1 MASSAIS
8 LQPLTSGPQFNWFF
22 LLELIVCGILTL
34 FFLFYFNRLLATL
47 VSYGIRAY
55 TWHYYR
61 AYVDIQALQ
70 VSLLGGRI
78 FFKGLRYHG
87 VNETILV
94 QRGYITWNYWMRT
107 VRRLDLTRRDTTP
120 GKKNQS
126 FVASD
131 GGSAV
136 ASADGQADGTEE
148 SGGLKPETQLPCRI
162 VINLSGLE
170 WFVYNRTPAYDDIL
184 SGFNPSKLQS
194 RESQEDNRTSTSGT
208 STGRHASESDLSP
221 RFKPTISKESRNS
234 SVPPVRPQRHRM
246 NTSFSSIQ
254 DVSAEKDEA
263 LEAAWTFLQFLPIQV
278 DCTKGAIVA
287 GNETTHSLLTITFDK
302 GVGSVDA
309 SDAGPLDIYRQ
320 LINFDISSPV
330 VQIRPNPD
338 FKQEQLATARTI
350 NPFYQDEVERKSRRS
365 YRMAYRRRKH
375 KVWHSL
381 RTLIPYLQRSV
392 ESFHEKGTNTTSTSH
407 SGFPVNDQWLG
418 LTRYMEGT
426 AEIHEGWNAVEYARY
441 STILECPSLS
451 LTYFWDIPGK
461 VPSEYYASTSSVR
474 KASFDINGDAP
485 PEWGIEMKIKS
496 GTINY
501 GPWADRERVKLQ
513 NVFFPS
519 NFRSAQAEAALK
531 PGSVRRSTKFKF
543 VLEITDETTLRI
555 PTREESKD
563 WQWKGRADA
572 ISSAS
577 KLKKQKSKRQP
588 RGKDNEKANVS
599 PEIRPFGWLTFRIS
613 QDSTV
618 TYDMD
623 MVASDNGFFNQLRL
637 DLRDCKLSSSVNHG
651 LLWQS
656 SRQVITCDL
665 SNPLT
670 WNALHTWSF
679 NIISHDLQL
688 FLLRDH
694 IFLITDLVSDWTS
707 NSTSEF
713 YTFVPFIYNI
723 QLSFTDLRL
732 YLNVNESNIIN
743 NPSDLDDN
751 TFISLKVPNLMSNV
765 SIPSNTFR
773 AEQSNFVF
781 DVNTQECIVDLVT
794 PLWHTLHTFLKDKS
808 LGRFSHLSLD
818 GTYTLNAGATP
829 LLDTLSMDIVADDPR
844 CYLYGFLIRYFMKIR
859 ENYFGEDMHFK
870 TLEEFQEA
878 ANATAE
884 NRSVQITSNPA
895 KKHSELDV
903 ILNLIIRNP
912 CALLPTNIYDHSQCV
927 RLNAASLDLDLR
939 FTSYYMDLQVDLSP
953 TEISLESTQ
962 QDGAL
967 STSNTQLFI
976 DGVSVYGH
984 RLFGLPPTEPTY
996 VCNWDFEVGKIV
1008 GECSTQFLRSAGA
1021 AIRNLDFTMDDE
1033 ENAFPPL
1040 HPFILHD
1047 VTFLRAKIASVHLSV
1062 LVDQTALV
1070 LAAGLILF
1078 RLNDWSRSR
1087 FSKRLSVNVP
1097 DVMISAIDRRSAAR
1111 QSEKSISVT
1120 TYALIRTNINM
1131 SMLFRKFNLSE
1142 DRKHQQQHIRESDQ
1156 RTYRTP
1162 WLLHDSNDAI
1172 TFSDMNNS
1180 KVQPPT
1186 MALPPMPEPVGEI
1199 VDTIEQF
1206 SFISS
1211 DRRLLSHK
1219 SSFLSFS
1226 GSSSRHMKR
1235 NGTPQLSANP
1245 FDRDLSV
1252 QQDIEPANYPHETET
1267 YHHPIQIS
1275 PEAGQRFDREP
1286 TVRSND
1292 IPRSMLGSSSPW
1304 AMPHFHYYKIRPD
1317 SSYLPPLL
1325 KSEEEKE
1332 IVLEEDNFM
1341 ASFGDDETAHS
1352 DLFCEIQ
1359 PGLQGYC
1366 TPMFFQ
1372 VISSLLDGMQVN
1384 DPTDLIDS
1392 LQAGVISDIVKHQ
1405 KNKKKQ
1411 PKSASSF
1418 SIKIPSAIFTILNK
1432 LDGPEDASGFALQD
1446 QYQVSCTQFKLTM
1459 QNKSEKGEHDLIRDS
1474 RKAITLHST
1483 AERISIS
1490 ATGGQT
1496 KTCQD
1501 RAELGLSLEDIMF
1514 WIVISSKTSSHLQM
1528 RTVEA
1533 LNATKSATPLASL
1546 IQRTT
1551 TLADSVAS
1559 SFQSIPSSDDRLR
1572 YLVWSVTN
1580 SATGMPDP
1588 LFVTRPAYVLRG
1600 LQSHLRLHDSWKIV
1614 SRLRNMY
1621 RNLPQVK
1628 QNAIRTSCFELG
1640 HRCPKNAMEKVF
1652 RDFNNWRPWDLAH
1665 VEKSHAM
1672 RVIWGDSLESAE
1684 SPTKSVNVSCNLK
1697 TIRVII
1703 EPGPRQSDISVT
1715 DMSVAIA
1722 FASAK
1727 KDASRTANETAPFR
1741 NSLCVRSHCSSSAL
1755 RLRWEILDL
1764 VEGITEA
1771 MSKTQPTSIEVLP
1784 STTENQKP
1792 AETTEIHVF
1801 VGTDDGSI
1809 SLDGINIGLFLH
1821 GYGLNSSFVLSPSDE
1836 KQPEQT
1842 TILMNGQGCSTKI
1855 SSHSKP
1861 LMTWEVLQPH
1871 FYGFHSSLPTRSRIN
1886 DDWKLAGSC
1895 RSLIYNLHEDPLNFI
1910 HVASR
1915 VVEDEVQYVS
1925 ALIRRLDTSPKT
1937 KPSPKLVNEAS
1948 EMARDHHFHVALF
1961 LEDYQLNFRLLPSL
1975 TYSIDGKV
1983 ARMSVLSDI
1992 ANEIEIDFD
2001 VKRNHHIFHT
2011 MEKEKSRSVSEIDI
2025 PPINGRISGKMSA
2038 EILSLK
2044 TDVTV
2049 ERVKLEASALR
2060 SLLDVARRPEIS
2072 HYISD
2077 CSSSAS
2083 ELPAHL
2089 SEILA
2094 STEPTPQSP
2103 VGSVKREISYNVRLT
2118 MAGWLIHARAPGL
2131 KNKDYSADMNFIL
2144 GSTQVHVDA
2153 SDQNAKFDSPNIH
2166 VNVSQIGLEL
2176 IKNERSRAQSYGSL
2190 GIDIGFCA
2198 TSRFNECDQAVR
2210 SYNLSSKGFN
2220 VNLYAETASLVID
2233 IAVHLQNRIKSLD
2246 LTEDMRRL
2254 KHLGR
2259 LARAR
2264 SRGPSS
2270 PLPELNIADM
2280 EESHSL
2286 AFLQAM
2292 YSVEL
2297 SNIQVCWVI
2306 DDNHHPKAGVEPED
2320 LIFSIRQ
2327 VSLSTSG
2334 DNSAKLRIQDTQL
2347 QIAPKSQERGKRSLN
2362 SALMPEV
2369 VFNVAY
2375 LFTKDELRLA
2385 FQAAGKALDIRS
2397 TTGFIL
2403 PANLLQKS
2411 IASAAERLREAKAI
2425 WSTSPSQSPSGNAL
2439 LGNRRLSSLLVDVDF
2454 AGAVLGLKGRQL
2466 DDQQTRLVAT
2476 ATGKRLSEGKYG
2488 QYVQDD
2494 PTTTASLTSPGVALK
2509 VQYGDNGADDP
2520 TLNAELRVSPS
2531 SNTLYPTVV
2540 PLIKQISS
2548 SIKEV
2553 VGDQSDTNMSSSS
2566 LLQTPKMLEDRSI
2579 DATNPESILGR
2590 CKLNIGLRICKQD
2603 FSLSCQP
2610 IARVAATA
2618 QFEDIFVTVNTV
2630 QSQEQRRFFAVLIA
2644 CNNLQASVKHVYS
2657 NESTASFEVE
2667 SMVMSLMNSKHVSTT
2682 SGISAILKVSPMKT
2696 MINAKQ
2702 VQDFLLFREI
2712 WVPSDDEDSSNPA
2725 PTPAPTPADSQALMV
2740 QRYQQV
2746 ASADSFPWNA
2756 VLSID
2761 ELQIQ
2766 LDLGQTLGKA
2776 DFVIKDFWVS
2786 SKKTS
2791 NLEQNLC
2798 GGFEVMAIESKG
2810 RMSGSVTLE
2819 KMRVRTSIQWPDDSS
2834 ESGQTPLIQASIG
2847 FGQLQANT
2855 SFEYQPFLVADIV
2868 AFDFLMYN
2876 VRQPVQDRLVS
2887 ILEGEKVQVFC
2898 TTLTA
2903 SQSLALY
2910 QTWQRLVQDKH
2921 AAYEAS
2927 LKEMERYFRR
2937 KSTMTTSSISSPPL
2951 PQTTREDDAE
2961 KSPVTL
2967 HTDVV
2972 VTLKVVNVGA
2982 FPSTFFDNQIFKM
2995 EALDAQARF
3004 GVSLVDDRIHSSL
3017 GLTLGQLRVAL
3028 SGVNRPTA
3036 VEMKE
3041 LSVAEVAARATGS
3054 RGGTIL
3060 KVPRVLAS
3068 MKTWQG
3074 LTSNEIDYIFK
3085 SAFEGKVDVGWNYS
3099 RISFIRGMWSAHSR
3113 ALADRLGK
3121 PLPPSAVRITGG
3133 PKPEVPEEG
3142 VNDEEEAGVEEQQNK
3157 DEKITAVVDVP
3168 QSKYVYHALEP
3179 PLIETPQLRDMGEAT
3194 PPLEWIGLN
3203 RERLPNVTHQI
3214 IIVTLL
3220 EIAKEVSDA
3229 YGKILG

>member
-1 MASSAIS
+1 
-8 LQPLTSGPQFNWFF
+8 
-22 LLELIVCGILTL
+22 
-34 FFLFYFNRLLATL
+34 
-47 VSYGIRAY
+47 
-55 TWHYYR
+55 
-61 AYVDIQALQ
+61 
-70 VSLLGGRI
+70 
-78 FFKGLRYHG
+78 
-87 VNETILV
+87 
-94 QRGYITWNYWMRT
+94 MRT
-107 VRRLDLTRRDTTP
+107 VRRLDLTRKDTTP
-120 GKKNQS
+120 GTKNQS

-131 GGSAV
+131 RGSAL
-136 ASADGQADGTEE
+136 ASADGQAGGTEE
-148 SGGLKPETQLPCRI
+148 SGGLRPETQLPCRI

-184 SGFNPSKLQS
+184 SGFNPSTAES
-194 RESQEDNRTSTSGT
+194 RESQEDNRTSTSGA
-208 STGRHASESDLSP
+208 STGRQASEGGLSP
-221 RFKPTISKESRNS
+221 RFKPTISKESTTD
-234 SVPPVRPQRHRM
+234 SVPVRPRGHRM
-246 NTSFSSIQ
+246 NTAFSSIQ
-254 DVSAEKDEA
+254 DISAHKDEA

-278 DCTKGAIVA
+278 DCTKGAIVV
-287 GNETTHSLLTITFDK
+287 GNETTHSLLTVTFNK

-320 LINFDISSPV
+320 LIKFEISHPV
-330 VQIRPNPD
+330 VQMRPNPD

-350 NPFYQDEVERKSRRS
+350 NPFYHDEAERKSRRS

-375 KVWHSL
+375 EVWHSL
-381 RTLIPYLQRSV
+381 RTLIPYFQRSV

-407 SGFPVNDQWLG
+407 TGFPVNDQWLG
-418 LTRYMEGT
+418 LTRYMEET
-426 AEIHEGWNAVEYARY
+426 TENHEGWNAVEYARY
-441 STILECPSLS
+441 STILDCPSLS
-451 LTYFWDIPGK
+451 LTYYWDIPGK
-461 VPSEYYASTSSVR
+461 VPPEHYESNSSVR
-474 KASFDINGDAP
+474 KASVDINGDAP
-485 PEWGIEMKIKS
+485 PEWGMEVKVKS
-496 GTINY
+496 GTVNY

-531 PGSVRRSTKFKF
+531 PGSARRSTKFRF

-572 ISSAS
+572 IRSAS
-577 KLKKQKSKRQP
+577 KLKKQKSKRQS
-588 RGKDNEKANVS
+588 RGKDNEKTNVS

-665 SNPLT
+665 SNPLV

-679 NIISHDLQL
+679 NIVSHDLQL

-707 NSTSEF
+707 NLTSEY
-713 YTFVPFIYNI
+713 YTFVPFMYSM
-723 QLSFTDLRL
+723 QLSFNDLCL

-751 TFISLKVPNLMSNV
+751 TFILLKVPNLMSNV
-765 SIPSNTFR
+765 SIPSDTFR
-773 AEQSNFVF
+773 AEQSNFAF
-781 DVNTQECIVDLVT
+781 DVNTQECFVDLVT
-794 PLWHTLHTFLKDKS
+794 PLWHTLHTFLKDNS
-808 LGRFSHLSLD
+808 LGRFSNLSLD
-818 GTYTLNAGATP
+818 GMYTLNAGASP
-829 LLDTLSMDIVADDPR
+829 LLDTLAMNIVADDPR

-878 ANATAE
+878 VNATAE
-884 NRSVQITSNPA
+884 NKAVQITSNPA

-912 CALLPTNIYDHSQCV
+912 CALLPTNIYDHSQCL

-939 FTSYYMDLQVDLSP
+939 FTSYYMDLQVELAP

-962 QDGAL
+962 ADGEVGI
-967 STSNTQLFI
+967 SNTQLFI

-1008 GECSTQFLRSAGA
+1008 GECSPQFLRSAGV

-1040 HPFILHD
+1040 HPIILHD
-1047 VTFLRAKIASVHLSV
+1047 VTFLRAKLASVHLSV

-1078 RLNDWSRSR
+1078 KLNDWSRSR

-1097 DVMISAIDRRSAAR
+1097 DVMISAIDRKSAAR
-1111 QSEKSISVT
+1111 QSERLTSVT
-1120 TYALIRTNINM
+1120 TYALIRTNINI
-1131 SMLFRKFNLSE
+1131 SMLFQKFNLSE
-1142 DRKHQQQHIRESDQ
+1142 DRKHQQNHIKESDQ

-1162 WLLHDSNDAI
+1162 WLLLESNDAV
-1172 TFSDMNNS
+1172 TFSDRDNS
-1180 KVQPPT
+1180 RIYPPT
-1186 MALPPMPEPVGEI
+1186 MAIPPMPEPVAEI
-1199 VDTIEQF
+1199 VHSIEQS
-1206 SFISS
+1206 SFLSS
-1211 DRRLLSHK
+1211 DRRRLSHK

-1226 GSSSRHMKR
+1226 GSSSRHIKG
-1235 NGTPQLSANP
+1235 NDKPHLSVNP

-1252 QQDIEPANYPHETET
+1252 QQETDPTTYPHETET
-1267 YHHPIQIS
+1267 YRQPRQIS
-1275 PEAGQRFDREP
+1275 PKAEQMFDREP

-1292 IPRSMLGSSSPW
+1292 IPRSMLGPSSPW

-1317 SSYLPPLL
+1317 SSHLPPLPR
-1325 KSEEEKE
+1325 SEEERENVMK
-1332 IVLEEDNFM
+1332 EDNYI

-1352 DLFCEIQ
+1352 DLFCEIR

-1366 TPMFFQ
+1366 TPVFFQ
-1372 VISSLLDGMQVN
+1372 VISSLLDGLQAN
-1384 DPTDLIDS
+1384 NPTDLIDS
-1392 LQAGVISDIVKHQ
+1392 LQTGVISDIVKHQ

-1411 PKSASSF
+1411 PKTASSF
-1418 SIKIPSAIFTILNK
+1418 SIKVPSAIFTILNK
-1432 LDGPEDASGFALQD
+1432 LEGLEDASQFPLQD
-1446 QYQVSCTQFKLTM
+1446 QYQVSCTEFKLTT
-1459 QNKSEKGEHDLIRDS
+1459 QNKLEKGEHDLIRDS
-1474 RKAITLHST
+1474 RKAMTLHST

-1533 LNATKSATPLASL
+1533 LNATKSATPLAGL
-1546 IQRTT
+1546 VQRTT
-1551 TLADSVAS
+1551 TLVDSVAS
-1559 SFQSIPSSDDRLR
+1559 SFQSKPSSDDRLR
-1572 YLVWSVTN
+1572 YLVWSITD

-1588 LFVTRPAYVLRG
+1588 LFVTRPTYVLRG

-1621 RNLPQVK
+1621 RNLPQDK
-1628 QNAIRTSCFELG
+1628 QRGIRTSCFELG
-1640 HRCPKNAMEKVF
+1640 YRCPGNAMEQVF

-1672 RVIWGDSLESAE
+1672 RVIWGENLESGTP
-1684 SPTKSVNVSCNLK
+1684 PTKPANFSCNLK
-1697 TIRVII
+1697 TIKVII
-1703 EPGPRQSDISVT
+1703 EPGPRQCDISVV
-1715 DMSVAIA
+1715 DLSVAIA
-1722 FASAK
+1722 FASAT
-1727 KDASRTANETAPFR
+1727 KDISGTAIESTLHR
-1741 NSLCVRSHCSSSAL
+1741 NSLCIRSHCSSSAL

-1771 MSKTQPTSIEVLP
+1771 MSTTQPTSTEVLL
-1784 STTENQKP
+1784 SNTEHQKP
-1792 AETTEIHVF
+1792 AEATEIHVF
-1801 VGTDDGSI
+1801 VGTDDGSV
-1809 SLDGINIGLFLH
+1809 SLDGINIGLFMH
-1821 GYGLNSSFVLSPSDE
+1821 GYGLNGSFVLSPRNE

-1842 TILMNGQGCSTKI
+1842 TILLNGQGCSTKI

-1861 LMTWEVLQPH
+1861 LMMWEVLQPH
-1871 FYGFHSSLPTRSRIN
+1871 FYGSHSSLPTQSNIN

-1895 RSLIYNLHEDPLNFI
+1895 RSLIYNLQEDPLNFI
-1910 HVASR
+1910 HVAGR

-1925 ALIRRLDTSPKT
+1925 ALIRRLDTSPKS
-1937 KPSPKLVNEAS
+1937 KPSSKPVEEAKQI
-1948 EMARDHHFHVALF
+1948 ARDHHFHVALF

-1975 TYSIDGKV
+1975 IYSIDGKV

-2011 MEKEKSRSVSEIDI
+2011 TEKEKSRSVSEIDI
-2025 PPINGRISGKMSA
+2025 PPINGRISGTMA
-2038 EILSLK
+2038 PETMSLK
-2044 TDVTV
+2044 ADVTV
-2049 ERVKLEASALR
+2049 EKVKLEASALR
-2060 SLLDVARRPEIS
+2060 SMLDVVRRPEMS

-2077 CSSSAS
+2077 CSSSLS
-2083 ELPAHL
+2083 ELRSHL

-2094 STEPTPQSP
+2094 STESTPQSP
-2103 VGSVKREISYNVRLT
+2103 VGSVRQREISYNVRLT

-2131 KNKDYSADMNFIL
+2131 KNKNYSADMNFIL

-2153 SDQNAKFDSPNIH
+2153 SDRNAKFDSPNIH

-2176 IKNERSRAQSYGSL
+2176 IKNEHSRAQSYGSL
-2190 GIDIGFCA
+2190 GLDIGFCA
-2198 TSRFNECDQAVR
+2198 TSRFNECDQPARV
-2210 SYNLSSKGFN
+2210 YKLSSKGFN

-2233 IAVHLQNRIKSLD
+2233 IAAHLQNRIKSLD
-2246 LTEDMRRL
+2246 MSEDMRRL

-2264 SRGPSS
+2264 SRGPLS
-2270 PLPELNIADM
+2270 PLPELNIVDM

-2297 SNIQVCWVI
+2297 SNIQICWVM
-2306 DDNHHPKAGVEPED
+2306 DEKHHPKAGVEPED
-2320 LIFSIRQ
+2320 LVFSIRQ

-2347 QIAPKSQERGKRSLN
+2347 QIAPKFQERGRRSLN

-2375 LFTKDELRLA
+2375 LFTKNELRLA

-2425 WSTSPSQSPSGNAL
+2425 WSTSPSQTPSGNAL

-2454 AGAVLGLKGRQL
+2454 AGAVLTLLGRQL

-2476 ATGKRLSEGKYG
+2476 ATGKRLSEGRYG
-2488 QYVQDD
+2488 QYVQGDS
-2494 PTTTASLTSPGVALK
+2494 TTTASLTSPGVALK
-2509 VQYGDNGADDP
+2509 VQYGDNGVDDP

-2553 VGDQSDTNMSSSS
+2553 VGDQSDMTMSSSS
-2566 LLQTPKMLEDRSI
+2566 LLQTPKMLEDHSI
-2579 DATNPESILGR
+2579 DVPNPESILGR
-2590 CKLNIGLRICKQD
+2590 CKLNIGLRICKQE

-2667 SMVMSLMNSKHVSTT
+2667 SVVMSLMNSKHVSTT

-2696 MINAKQ
+2696 IINAKQ

-2712 WVPSDDEDSSNPA
+2712 WVPSDDEDSSNPV
-2725 PTPAPTPADSQALMV
+2725 PTPAPTPSDSQALMV

-2776 DFVIKDFWVS
+2776 DFVIKNFWVS

-2810 RMSGSVTLE
+2810 RMSGSVKLE
-2819 KMRVRTSIQWPDDSS
+2819 KMRVRTSIEWPDESS

-2868 AFDFLMYN
+2868 AFDILMYN

-2887 ILEGEKVQVFC
+2887 ILEGDKVQVFC

-2927 LKEMERYFRR
+2927 LKEIERFFRR
-2937 KSTMTTSSISSPPL
+2937 KSTMTTSSISSPPM
-2951 PQTTREDDAE
+2951 PQKTQEDDAE
-2961 KSPVTL
+2961 RSPVTL

-2972 VTLKVVNVGA
+2972 VTLKAVNVGA

-3068 MKTWQG
+3068 MQTWQS
-3074 LTSNEIDYIFK
+3074 LASNEIDYIFK

-3121 PLPPSAVRITGG
+3121 PLPLSVVRITGG
-3133 PKPEVPEEG
+3133 PKPGVPEEG
-3142 VNDEEEAGVEEQQNK
+3142 VDDQGEAGGEEKEPQNK

>member
-1 MASSAIS
+1 
-8 LQPLTSGPQFNWFF
+8 
-22 LLELIVCGILTL
+22 
-34 FFLFYFNRLLATL
+34 
-47 VSYGIRAY
+47 
-55 TWHYYR
+55 
-61 AYVDIQALQ
+61 
-70 VSLLGGRI
+70 
-78 FFKGLRYHG
+78 
-87 VNETILV
+87 
-94 QRGYITWNYWMRT
+94 MRT
-107 VRRLDLTRRDTTP
+107 VRKLDLTRKHTIIGT
-120 GKKNQS
+120 KSQS

-131 GGSAV
+131 GGSALT
-136 ASADGQADGTEE
+136 SADGQADGTAE
-148 SGGLKPETQLPCRI
+148 SGGLKSETHLPCRI

-184 SGFNPSKLQS
+184 SGFNPSTLKS
-194 RESQEDNRTSTSGT
+194 RGSQDDNRTSTSGA
-208 STGRHASESDLSP
+208 STGRQASESDLSP
-221 RFKPTISKESRNS
+221 RFKPTVSGESANS
-234 SVPPVRPQRHRM
+234 NAPSVRPQKRRL
-246 NTSFSSIQ
+246 NSTLSSIE
-254 DVSAEKDEA
+254 DVRAQKDEA
-263 LEAAWTFLQFLPIQV
+263 LEAAWTFLQLLPIQV

-320 LINFDISSPV
+320 LIKFDISHPV
-330 VQIRPNPD
+330 VQMRPNPD
-338 FKQEQLATARTI
+338 FKQEQLATARAI
-350 NPFYQDEVERKSRRS
+350 NPFYQDEVERKSKRS
-365 YRMAYRRRKH
+365 YRMAYRRKKH
-375 KVWHSL
+375 EVWHSL
-381 RTLIPYLQRSV
+381 RTLIPYFQRSV

-407 SGFPVNDQWLG
+407 TGLPVNDQWLG
-418 LTRYMEGT
+418 LTRYMEET
-426 AEIHEGWNAVEYARY
+426 TENHEGWNAVEYARY
-441 STILECPSLS
+441 STILDCPFLS
-451 LTYFWDIPGK
+451 FTYFWDIPGK
-461 VPSEYYASTSSVR
+461 VPSEHHASNSSVR

-485 PEWGIEMKIKS
+485 PEWGMEMKVKS

-519 NFRSAQAEAALK
+519 NFRSAEAEVALK

-543 VLEITDETTLRI
+543 IMEITDETTLRI

-577 KLKKQKSKRQP
+577 KLKKQKSKRQS

-599 PEIRPFGWLTFRIS
+599 PEIRPFGWFTFRIS
-613 QDSTV
+613 EDSTV

-623 MVASDNGFFNQLRL
+623 MVASDNGFSNQLRL

-665 SNPLT
+665 SNPLI

-679 NIISHDLQL
+679 DIISHDLQL

-707 NSTSEF
+707 NSTSEY
-713 YTFVPFIYNI
+713 YTFVPFVYNI
-723 QLSFTDLRL
+723 QLSFVDLCL

-743 NPSDLDDN
+743 NPSDFDDN
-751 TFISLKVPNLMSNV
+751 TFILLKVPNLMSNV
-765 SIPSNTFR
+765 SIPSDTFR
-773 AEQSNFVF
+773 ADQSNFAF

-794 PLWHTLHTFLKDKS
+794 PLWHTLHTFLKDNS
-808 LGRFSHLSLD
+808 LGRFTNLSLD
-818 GTYTLNAGATP
+818 GTYTLNAGASP
-829 LLDTLSMDIVADDPR
+829 LLDTLAMNIIADDPK

-878 ANATAE
+878 VNATAE
-884 NRSVQITSNPA
+884 NRTVQITSNPA

-912 CALLPTNIYDHSQCV
+912 CALLPTNIYDRSQCL

-939 FTSYYMDLQVDLSP
+939 FTSYYMDLQVDLTP
-953 TEISLESTQ
+953 MEISLESTQ
-962 QDGAL
+962 PDGEP
-967 STSNTQLFI
+967 SISNTQLFI
-976 DGVSVYGH
+976 DGIAVYGH

-1040 HPFILHD
+1040 HPFVLHD

-1078 RLNDWSRSR
+1078 KLNDWSRSR
-1087 FSKRLSVNVP
+1087 FSKRLSIDVP
-1097 DVMISAIDRRSAAR
+1097 DVMISAIDRESAAR
-1111 QSEKSISVT
+1111 QSKKSSSVT
-1120 TYALIRTNINM
+1120 TYALIRTNINV

-1142 DRKHQQQHIRESDQ
+1142 DRKNQQSHIKESDQ
-1156 RTYRTP
+1156 RSYRTP
-1162 WLLHDSNDAI
+1162 WLLLDPNDAI

-1199 VDTIEQF
+1199 VDTIEQ
-1206 SFISS
+1206 SSSRSS
-1211 DRRLLSHK
+1211 DHRLLSHK
-1219 SSFLSFS
+1219 SSFISFS
-1226 GSSSRHMKR
+1226 GSSSRQIRR
-1235 NGTPQLSANP
+1235 NGTPQLSVNP
-1245 FDRDLSV
+1245 FDRDLKS
-1252 QQDIEPANYPHETET
+1252 QQQEIDPTTYPHETEA
-1267 YHHPIQIS
+1267 YKHPIQIS
-1275 PEAGQRFDREP
+1275 PEAGQIYDRQS
-1286 TVRSND
+1286 TVRSNE
-1292 IPRSMLGSSSPW
+1292 IPRSMLGPSSPW
-1304 AMPHFHYYKIRPD
+1304 TMPHFHYYKIRPD
-1317 SSYLPPLL
+1317 SSYLPPLPI
-1325 KSEEEKE
+1325 SEEGKE
-1332 IVLEEDNFM
+1332 RVHEEDNFITN
-1341 ASFGDDETAHS
+1341 FGDNETAHS
-1352 DLFCEIQ
+1352 DLFCEIK

-1366 TPMFFQ
+1366 TPVFFQ
-1372 VISSLLDGMQVN
+1372 VVSSLLDGMQTH

-1392 LQAGVISDIVKHQ
+1392 LQIGVISDIVKHQ
-1405 KNKKKQ
+1405 KNKKRQ
-1411 PKSASSF
+1411 PKTALSF
-1418 SIKIPSAIFTILNK
+1418 SIKVPSAIFTILNK
-1432 LDGPEDASGFALQD
+1432 LDGLEDASGCALQD
-1446 QYQVSCTQFKLTM
+1446 QYQVSCRQFKLTM
-1459 QNKSEKGEHDLIRDS
+1459 QNKVEKAEHDLIRDS
-1474 RKAITLHST
+1474 RKAMTLHST
-1483 AERISIS
+1483 VERISIS

-1496 KTCQD
+1496 KMSPD
-1501 RAELGLSLEDIMF
+1501 RAELGLLLEDIMF
-1514 WIVISSKTSSHLQM
+1514 WMVISSKTNSHLQM

-1533 LNATKSATPLASL
+1533 LNATKLATPLANL
-1546 IQRTT
+1546 IQRTK
-1551 TLADSVAS
+1551 TLVDSAAS
-1559 SFQSIPSSDDRLR
+1559 AFQSLPSSDDRLR
-1572 YLVWSVTN
+1572 YLVWSITD

-1621 RNLPQVK
+1621 RNLPQDK
-1628 QNAIRTSCFELG
+1628 QKAIRTSCFELG
-1640 HRCPKNAMEKVF
+1640 HACPRNAMEEVF

-1672 RVIWGDSLESAE
+1672 RVIWGESLESAKA
-1684 SPTKSVNVSCNLK
+1684 PTKPVNISCNLK
-1697 TIRVII
+1697 TIRIII
-1703 EPGPRQSDISVT
+1703 EPGPRQCDINVV
-1715 DMSVAIA
+1715 DMSVAVSL
-1722 FASAK
+1722 ASAAKDISSTVNATPPFK
-1727 KDASRTANETAPFR
+1727 K
-1741 NSLCVRSHCSSSAL
+1741 SLFVRSHCSSSAL
-1755 RLRWEILDL
+1755 RLRWEILEL

-1771 MSKTQPTSIEVLP
+1771 MSKAQPTLTEVLP
-1784 STTENQKP
+1784 STTDHEKL
-1792 AETTEIHVF
+1792 AEATEIHVF
-1801 VGTDDGSI
+1801 VGTDEGSI
-1809 SLDGINIGLFLH
+1809 VLDGINIALFLH

-1836 KQPEQT
+1836 KQAEQA
-1842 TILMNGQGCSTKI
+1842 TILMNGQGCMTKI
-1855 SSHSKP
+1855 SSHAKP

-1871 FYGFHSSLPTRSRIN
+1871 FYGSHSSLPTRSSIN

-1895 RSLIYNLHEDPLNFI
+1895 RNLIYNLQEDPLNFI

-1915 VVEDEVQYVS
+1915 VVEDEVKYVS
-1925 ALIRRLDTSPKT
+1925 ALIRRLDTSPNT
-1937 KPSPKLVNEAS
+1937 RSSPKLVNGGKELV
-1948 EMARDHHFHVALF
+1948 RNHNFHVALF
-1961 LEDYQLNFRLLPSL
+1961 LEDYELNFRLLPSL

-1983 ARMSVLSDI
+1983 ARISVLSDI

-2025 PPINGRISGKMSA
+2025 PPINGRISARLSA
-2038 EILSLK
+2038 EIMSLK
-2044 TDVTV
+2044 ADITV

-2077 CSSSAS
+2077 CSSSFS
-2083 ELPAHL
+2083 ELQAHL

-2094 STEPTPQSP
+2094 SMKPTPQSP
-2103 VGSVKREISYNVRLT
+2103 VDSVKREISYNVRLT

-2144 GSTQVHVDA
+2144 GSTQVHIDA
-2153 SDQNAKFDSPNIH
+2153 SDPNAKFDSPNIH
-2166 VNVSQIGLEL
+2166 VNVSQVGLEL
-2176 IKNERSRAQSYGSL
+2176 IKNERSRALSYGGL
-2190 GIDIGFCA
+2190 GFDIGFRA
-2198 TSRFNECDQAVR
+2198 TSRFNDSGQAIR
-2210 SYNLSSKGFN
+2210 AYDLSSKGFN
-2220 VNLYAETASLVID
+2220 VDLYAETASLVID
-2233 IAVHLQNRIKSLD
+2233 IAAHLQNRIKSLD
-2246 LTEDMRRL
+2246 LTDDMRRL

-2270 PLPELNIADM
+2270 PIPELNIADL
-2280 EESHSL
+2280 EESHTL
-2286 AFLQAM
+2286 AFLQAI

-2297 SNIQVCWVI
+2297 SNIQVRWVI
-2306 DDNHHPKAGVEPED
+2306 DEKHHVKAGVEPED

-2327 VSLSTSG
+2327 VSLSTFG

-2347 QIAPKSQERGKRSLN
+2347 QIAPRLQERGKRSLN

-2411 IASAAERLREAKAI
+2411 IASAAERLREAKTI
-2425 WSTSPSQSPSGNAL
+2425 WSMSPSQSPSGNAL

-2466 DDQQTRLVAT
+2466 GDQQTRLVAS
-2476 ATGKRLSEGKYG
+2476 ATGKRLSEGRYG

-2509 VQYGDNGADDP
+2509 VQYGDNGVDDP

-2590 CKLNIGLRICKQD
+2590 CKLNIGLRICKQE

-2610 IARVAATA
+2610 IARVSATA

-2667 SMVMSLMNSKHVSTT
+2667 SVVMSLMNSKHVSTT
-2682 SGISAILKVSPMKT
+2682 SGISAILKVSPMKA

-2725 PTPAPTPADSQALMV
+2725 PTPTPTPADSQALMV

-2776 DFVIKDFWVS
+2776 DFVIKNFWVS

-2834 ESGQTPLIQASIG
+2834 ELGQTPLIQASIG

-2876 VRQPVQDRLVS
+2876 VRQPIQDRLVS
-2887 ILEGEKVQVFC
+2887 ILEGEKVQIFC

-2951 PQTTREDDAE
+2951 LPKTREDDAE

-2972 VTLKVVNVGA
+2972 VTLKAVNVGA

-3004 GVSLVDDRIHSSL
+3004 AVSLVDDRIHSSL

-3068 MKTWQG
+3068 MQTWQT
-3074 LTSNEIDYIFK
+3074 LASNEIDYIFK

-3133 PKPEVPEEG
+3133 PKPGVPEEG
-3142 VNDEEEAGVEEQQNK
+3142 ANGEEETGVEEQQNK

-3203 RERLPNVTHQI
+3203 RERLPNITHQI

>member
-1 MASSAIS
+1 
-8 LQPLTSGPQFNWFF
+8 
-22 LLELIVCGILTL
+22 
-34 FFLFYFNRLLATL
+34 
-47 VSYGIRAY
+47 
-55 TWHYYR
+55 
-61 AYVDIQALQ
+61 
-70 VSLLGGRI
+70 
-78 FFKGLRYHG
+78 
-87 VNETILV
+87 
-94 QRGYITWNYWMRT
+94 MRT
-107 VRRLDLTRRDTTP
+107 VRRLDLTRNKTTP
-120 GKKNQS
+120 GTKNQS
-126 FVASD
+126 FVGSD
-131 GGSAV
+131 GSSAL
-136 ASADGQADGTEE
+136 ASADGHADGAEE
-148 SGGLKPETQLPCRI
+148 SGGLNPETQLPCRI

-170 WFVYNRTPAYDDIL
+170 WFVYNRTPVYDDIL
-184 SGFNPSKLQS
+184 SGFNPSTLES
-194 RESQEDNRTSTSGT
+194 RASQEEGRASSSGT
-208 STGRHASESDLSP
+208 STGRQASENGLST
-221 RFKPTISKESRNS
+221 RFKPTTSKESANS
-234 SVPPVRPQRHRM
+234 SAPSVRLQEHHM
-246 NTSFSSIQ
+246 NTASSSLQ
-254 DVSAEKDEA
+254 DVSAEKEEA

-278 DCTKGAIVA
+278 DCTKGAIVV

-309 SDAGPLDIYRQ
+309 SDAGPFDIYRQ
-320 LINFDISSPV
+320 LIKLDISHPV
-330 VQIRPNPD
+330 IQMRPNPD
-338 FKQEQLATARTI
+338 FKQEPLTMARNI
-350 NPFYQDEVERKSRRS
+350 NILYEDEVKLKSRRS

-375 KVWHSL
+375 EVWHSL
-381 RTLIPYLQRSV
+381 RTLIPYFQSSV

-407 SGFPVNDQWLG
+407 TGFPNNDQWLG
-418 LTRYMEGT
+418 LARYMEET
-426 AEIHEGWNAVEYARY
+426 TENHEGWNAVEYARY
-441 STILECPSLS
+441 STILDCPFLS
-451 LTYFWDIPGK
+451 LTYYWDIPGK
-461 VPSEYYASTSSVR
+461 VPSEYYASSSSVR
-474 KASFDINGDAP
+474 KASLDINGDAP
-485 PEWGIEMKIKS
+485 PEWGLEMKVKS

-519 NFRSAQAEAALK
+519 NFRSAQAELALK
-531 PGSVRRSTKFKF
+531 PGSFRRSTKFKF
-543 VLEITDETTLRI
+543 VLEITEETTLRI
-555 PTREESKD
+555 PIREESKD
-563 WQWKGRADA
+563 WQWKARANA
-572 ISSAS
+572 INSAS
-577 KLKKQKSKRQP
+577 KLKKQKSKRQS
-588 RGKDNEKANVS
+588 REKNTEKANVS

-623 MVASDNGFFNQLRL
+623 MVASDSGFSNQLRL
-637 DLRDCKLSSSVNHG
+637 DLKDCRLSSSVNHG
-651 LLWQS
+651 LLYQS

-665 SNPLT
+665 SNPLI

-679 NIISHDLQL
+679 DVISHDLQL

-707 NSTSEF
+707 NSTSEY
-713 YTFVPFIYNI
+713 YTFVPFVYNL

-751 TFISLKVPNLMSNV
+751 TFILLKVPNLISGV
-765 SIPSNTFR
+765 SIPSDTFR
-773 AEQSNFVF
+773 AEQSTFTF
-781 DVNTQECIVDLVT
+781 DVNTQECIVDLLT
-794 PLWHTLHTFLKDKS
+794 PLWHTLHTFLKDNS
-808 LGRFSHLSLD
+808 LGRFSNLSLD
-818 GTYTLNAGATP
+818 GTYTLSAGASP
-829 LLDTLSMDIVADDPR
+829 LLDTLAMNIIADDPR

-878 ANATAE
+878 SNATAE
-884 NRSVQITSNPA
+884 NKSIQITSNPA

-903 ILNLIIRNP
+903 ILNLIITNP
-912 CALLPTNIYDHSQCV
+912 CALLPTNIYDHSQCL

-939 FTSYYMDLQVDLSP
+939 FTSYYMDLQVDLTP
-953 TEISLESTQ
+953 TEISLESIQ
-962 QDGAL
+962 PNGEPRI
-967 STSNTQLFI
+967 SNTQLFI

-1008 GECSTQFLRSAGA
+1008 GECSTQFLRSAGNA
-1021 AIRNLDFTMDDE
+1021 MRNLDFTMDDE

-1040 HPFILHD
+1040 HPFTLHD
-1047 VTFLRAKIASVHLSV
+1047 VTFLRAKIVSVHLSV

-1070 LAAGLILF
+1070 LATGLILF
-1078 RLNDWSRSR
+1078 KLDDWSRSR
-1087 FSKRLSVNVP
+1087 FSKRLSVSVP
-1097 DVMISAIDRRSAAR
+1097 GLMISAIDRKSAAR
-1111 QSEKSISVT
+1111 HSEKSDPVK
-1120 TYALIRTNINM
+1120 TYALIQTNINV
-1131 SMLFRKFNLSE
+1131 SMLFRKSNLSE
-1142 DRKHQQQHIRESDQ
+1142 DRKQQQNHIRESDQ

-1162 WLLHDSNDAI
+1162 WLLFDSNDEV
-1172 TFSDMNNS
+1172 TFPDMSNS
-1180 KVQPPT
+1180 KIQPPT
-1186 MALPPMPEPVGEI
+1186 MALPLMPEPVGEI
-1199 VDTIEQF
+1199 VDTIEQ
-1206 SFISS
+1206 SS
-1211 DRRLLSHK
+1211 LLSNNRRPLSQK

-1226 GSSSRHMKR
+1226 GSTSRRIRR
-1235 NGTPQLSANP
+1235 NGTPQLSGNIFA
-1245 FDRDLSV
+1245 RDMSV
-1252 QQDIEPANYPHETET
+1252 QQDIDHIASSHELDN
-1267 YHHPIQIS
+1267 HRHSIPVSLQ
-1275 PEAGQRFDREP
+1275 ADQRFDREP
-1286 TVRSND
+1286 TVQSND
-1292 IPRSMLGSSSPW
+1292 IPRSMLGPPSPW

-1317 SSYLPPLL
+1317 SSYLPPLPE
-1325 KSEEEKE
+1325 SEEEKE
-1332 IVLEEDNFM
+1332 NGLEQGNFM
-1341 ASFGDDETAHS
+1341 AGFGDEGTAHS

-1366 TPMFFQ
+1366 TPKFFQ
-1372 VISSLLDGMQVN
+1372 VISSLLDGMQARE
-1384 DPTDLIDS
+1384 PTDLIDS
-1392 LQAGVISDIVKHQ
+1392 LQIGVISDIVKHQ
-1405 KNKKKQ
+1405 KKKKSK
-1411 PKSASSF
+1411 PKTASSF
-1418 SIKIPSAIFTILNK
+1418 TVKVPSAIFTILNK
-1432 LDGPEDASGFALQD
+1432 LEVLEDSPVIALQD
-1446 QYQVSCTQFKLTM
+1446 QYQVSCSQFKLTI
-1459 QNKSEKGEHDLIRDS
+1459 QNKSEKEEHDLIRDS
-1474 RKAITLHST
+1474 REVMTLHST
-1483 AERISIS
+1483 AKRISII

-1501 RAELGLSLEDIMF
+1501 NAELGLSLEDIMF
-1514 WIVISSKTSSHLQM
+1514 WIVISSKTTSHLQM

-1533 LNATKSATPLASL
+1533 VNSTKSAPPLASL
-1546 IQRTT
+1546 IQRTK
-1551 TLADSVAS
+1551 TLVDSIAS
-1559 SFQSIPSSDDRLR
+1559 SFQSLPSSDDRLR
-1572 YLVWSVTN
+1572 YLVWSITD
-1580 SATGMPDP
+1580 SAPGMPDP

-1614 SRLRNMY
+1614 SRLRNIY
-1621 RNLPQVK
+1621 RNLPQDK
-1628 QNAIRTSCFELG
+1628 QKAIKSSCFKLD
-1640 HRCPKNAMEKVF
+1640 HHCPGNAMEKVF
-1652 RDFNNWRPWDLAH
+1652 HNFNNWRPWDLAH

-1672 RVIWGDSLESAE
+1672 KVIWGRSLESAN
-1684 SPTKSVNVSCNLK
+1684 SPIKPVNLSCNLK
-1697 TIRVII
+1697 TIRIII
-1703 EPGPRQSDISVT
+1703 EPGPRQCDIGVV

-1722 FASAK
+1722 FAFAAE
-1727 KDASRTANETAPFR
+1727 DVSRPTHEMAPFR
-1741 NSLCVRSHCSSSAL
+1741 NSLHIRSHCSSSAL
-1755 RLRWEILDL
+1755 QLRWEILDL

-1771 MSKTQPTSIEVLP
+1771 ISNTQPTS
-1784 STTENQKP
+1784 TEITSSATKHQKP
-1792 AETTEIHVF
+1792 AEVTEVHIF

-1809 SLDGINIGLFLH
+1809 SLAGINIGLFLH
-1821 GYGLNSSFVLSPSDE
+1821 GYGLNSSFVISPRDE
-1836 KQPEQT
+1836 EQPEQT
-1842 TILMNGQGCSTKI
+1842 TILMNGQGCSMKI

-1871 FYGFHSSLPTRSRIN
+1871 FYGFHSSLSTKNRIN

-1895 RSLIYNLHEDPLNFI
+1895 RSLIYNLQEDPLNFI

-1915 VVEDEVQYVS
+1915 VVEDEVQY
-1925 ALIRRLDTSPKT
+1925 ANGLIRRLDTSPNT
-1937 KPSPKLVNEAS
+1937 KPSPKPVNEINS
-1948 EMARDHHFHVALF
+1948 MARDHRFHVALF

-1992 ANEIEIDFD
+1992 ANEIEVDFD
-2001 VKRNHHIFHT
+2001 VKRNHHMFHT
-2011 MEKEKSRSVSEIDI
+2011 MENEKPRPVSEIDI
-2025 PPINGRISGKMSA
+2025 PPINGRISSKMSP

-2044 TDVTV
+2044 ADVTV

-2060 SLLDVARRPEIS
+2060 SLMDVARRSEIS
-2072 HYISD
+2072 HYVSD

-2083 ELPAHL
+2083 ELQTHL
-2089 SEILA
+2089 NEILA
-2094 STEPTPQSP
+2094 STKPTPQSP
-2103 VGSVKREISYNVRLT
+2103 AGSVKRDISYNVRLT

-2144 GSTQVHVDA
+2144 GSTQVHVEA
-2153 SDQNAKFDSPNIH
+2153 SDHNAKLDSPNTH
-2166 VNVSQIGLEL
+2166 VNVSHIGLEL
-2176 IKNERSRAQSYGSL
+2176 IKNDGSRTQSYGSL
-2190 GIDIGFCA
+2190 GFDIGFLA
-2198 TSRFNECDQAVR
+2198 TSRFNECDQIVR
-2210 SYNLSSKGFN
+2210 AYSLSSKGFD
-2220 VNLYAETASLVID
+2220 VNLYAETATLVID
-2233 IAVHLQNRIKSLD
+2233 IAAHLQDRIKSLD

-2270 PLPELNIADM
+2270 PLPEPNIADM

-2297 SNIQVCWVI
+2297 SNIYICWVM
-2306 DDNHHPKAGVEPED
+2306 DDRHHLKAGVEPED

-2347 QIAPKSQERGKRSLN
+2347 QLAQKLLERGKRSLN

-2425 WSTSPSQSPSGNAL
+2425 WSTSPSQSPSGTAL
-2439 LGNRRLSSLLVDVDF
+2439 LGNKRLSSLLVDVDF
-2454 AGAVLGLKGRQL
+2454 AGAVLCLKGRQL

-2476 ATGKRLSEGKYG
+2476 ATGKRQSEGKYG
-2488 QYVQDD
+2488 QYVQED

-2509 VQYGDNGADDP
+2509 VQYGDNGIDDP

-2540 PLIKQISS
+2540 PLIKQVSS

-2553 VGDQSDTNMSSSS
+2553 VGDQSDTNIYSSS

-2579 DATNPESILGR
+2579 DATNPQSILGR
-2590 CKLNIGLRICKQD
+2590 CKLNIGLRICKQE

-2618 QFEDIFVTVNTV
+2618 QFEEIFVTVNTV

-2667 SMVMSLMNSKHVSTT
+2667 SVVMSLMNSKHVSTT

-2696 MINAKQ
+2696 IINAKQ

-2712 WVPSDDEDSSNPA
+2712 WVPSDDEETSNPA
-2725 PTPAPTPADSQALMV
+2725 PTPNPTPADSQALMV

-2776 DFVIKDFWVS
+2776 DFAIKNFWVS
-2786 SKKTS
+2786 SKKKS

-2819 KMRVRTSIQWPDDSS
+2819 KMRVRTSIQWPDDSL
-2834 ESGQTPLIQASIG
+2834 ELGQTPLIQASIG

-2927 LKEMERYFRR
+2927 LKEMEQYFRR
-2937 KSTMTTSSISSPPL
+2937 KSIMTTSSISSPPL
-2951 PQTTREDDAE
+2951 PQTTRDDDAE

-2972 VTLKVVNVGA
+2972 VTLKAVNVGA

-2995 EALDAQARF
+2995 EALDTQARF

-3068 MKTWQG
+3068 MQTWQS
-3074 LTSNEIDYIFK
+3074 LNSNEIDYIFK
-3085 SAFEGKVDVGWNYS
+3085 SSFEGKVDVGWNYS
-3099 RISFIRGMWSAHSR
+3099 RISFIRGMWSAHSQ

-3133 PKPEVPEEG
+3133 PKPGVPEEG
-3142 VNDEEEAGVEEQQNK
+3142 ITGDEEAGVEEQPNK
-3157 DEKITAVVDVP
+3157 GEKITAVVDVP
-3168 QSKYVYHALEP
+3168 QSKYVYRALEP

-3214 IIVTLL
+3214 VIVTLL

>member
-34 FFLFYFNRLLATL
+34 FFLFYFNRLIATL

-94 QRGYITWNYWMRT
+94 QRGHITWNYWMRT
-107 VRRLDLTRRDTTP
+107 VRRLDLTRKDTTP
-120 GKKNQS
+120 GTKNQS

-131 GGSAV
+131 GGSVIANPDV
-136 ASADGQADGTEE
+136 QANGTEE
-148 SGGLKPETQLPCRI
+148 SGGLKPEIHLPCRI

-184 SGFNPSKLQS
+184 SGFNPSTDESLH
-194 RESQEDNRTSTSGT
+194 SQEDNRTSTSGT
-208 STGRHASESDLSP
+208 STGRQAAESDPSP
-221 RFKPTISKESRNS
+221 RFKPTTSKESTNGT
-234 SVPPVRPQRHRM
+234 VPPIRLQERRI
-246 NTSFSSIQ
+246 NTAFSSIK
-254 DVSAEKDEA
+254 DVSAHKDEA

-287 GNETTHSLLTITFDK
+287 GNETTHSLLTVTFDK

-309 SDAGPLDIYRQ
+309 SDVGTLDIYRQ
-320 LINFDISSPV
+320 LIKFDISHPV

-338 FKQEQLATARTI
+338 FKQEQLATARTM
-350 NPFYQDEVERKSRRS
+350 NPFYHDEAERKARRS

-375 KVWHSL
+375 EVWHSL
-381 RTLIPYLQRSV
+381 RSLIPYFQRSV

-407 SGFPVNDQWLG
+407 TGFPVHDQWLG
-418 LTRYMEGT
+418 LTRYMEET
-426 AEIHEGWNAVEYARY
+426 TKNHEGWNAVEYARY
-441 STILECPSLS
+441 STILDCPSLS
-451 LTYFWDIPGK
+451 LTYYWDIPGM
-461 VPSEYYASTSSVR
+461 VPSEHYESNSSVR
-474 KASFDINGDAP
+474 KASVDINGHAP
-485 PEWGIEMKIKS
+485 PEWGMELRVKS

-513 NVFFPS
+513 NVFFPN

-531 PGSVRRSTKFKF
+531 PGSVRRSTKFRF

-572 ISSAS
+572 IRSAS
-577 KLKKQKSKRQP
+577 KLKKQKSKRQW
-588 RGKDNEKANVS
+588 RGKDNEKTNVS
-599 PEIRPFGWLTFRIS
+599 PEIRPFGWLTLRIS

-623 MVASDNGFFNQLRL
+623 MVASDKGFFNQIRL

-656 SRQVITCDL
+656 SRQLITCDL
-665 SNPLT
+665 SNPLV

-679 NIISHDLQL
+679 DIVSHDLQL

-707 NSTSEF
+707 NSTSEY
-713 YTFVPFIYNI
+713 YTFVPFVYKI
-723 QLSFTDLRL
+723 QLSFNDLRL

-751 TFISLKVPNLMSNV
+751 TFILLKAPNLMSNV
-765 SIPSNTFR
+765 SIPSDIFR
-773 AEQSNFVF
+773 AEQSNFTF
-781 DVNTQECIVDLVT
+781 DVATQECVVDLVT
-794 PLWHTLHTFLKDKS
+794 PLWHTLHTFLKDNS
-808 LGRFSHLSLD
+808 LGRFSNLSID
-818 GTYTLNAGATP
+818 GTYTLNAGASP
-829 LLDTLSMDIVADDPR
+829 LLDTLAMNIVADDPR

-878 ANATAE
+878 ANATVE
-884 NRSVQITSNPA
+884 NKTVQITSNPA
-895 KKHSELDV
+895 KKLSELDV

-912 CALLPTNIYDHSQCV
+912 CALLPTNIYDHSQCL

-939 FTSYYMDLQVDLSP
+939 FTSYYMDLQVDLTP
-953 TEISLESTQ
+953 TEISLESIQ
-962 QDGAL
+962 SDGEVII
-967 STSNTQLFI
+967 SNTQMFI

-984 RLFGLPPTEPTY
+984 RVFGLPPTEPTY
-996 VCNWDFEVGKIV
+996 VCNWDFEVGKLV

-1040 HPFILHD
+1040 HPFVLHD

-1062 LVDQTALV
+1062 LVEQTAIV

-1078 RLNDWSRSR
+1078 KLNDWSRSR
-1087 FSKRLSVNVP
+1087 FSKRLSGSVP
-1097 DVMISAIDRRSAAR
+1097 DMMISVIDRKSAAR
-1111 QSEKSISVT
+1111 QNERSTSVT
-1120 TYALIRTNINM
+1120 TYALIQTNINV

-1142 DRKHQQQHIRESDQ
+1142 DRKHQQYHIRENDQ

-1162 WLLHDSNDAI
+1162 WLLLDSNDAV
-1172 TFSDMNNS
+1172 TFSDNS
-1180 KVQPPT
+1180 KIHPPT
-1186 MALPPMPEPVGEI
+1186 MAFPPMPEPVAE
-1199 VDTIEQF
+1199 VVQTMEQPDF
-1206 SFISS
+1206 LSS
-1211 DRRLLSHK
+1211 HRRLLSRK

-1226 GSSSRHMKR
+1226 GSNSRHVKR
-1235 NGTPQLSANP
+1235 DDTTQLSINP
-1245 FDRDLSV
+1245 FDRDFSL
-1252 QQDIEPANYPHETET
+1252 QQATDPPPNPHETET
-1267 YHHPIQIS
+1267 YHQQRQIS
-1275 PEAGQRFDREP
+1275 PEVGQMFDREP

-1292 IPRSMLGSSSPW
+1292 IPRSMLGPSGPW

-1317 SSYLPPLL
+1317 SSHLPPLP
-1325 KSEEEKE
+1325 KFEEEKGK
-1332 IVLEEDNFM
+1332 IIEEDNFT
-1341 ASFGDDETAHS
+1341 ASFGNDETAHS

-1372 VISSLLDGMQVN
+1372 VVSSLLDDVQPN
-1384 DPTDLIDS
+1384 DPIDLIDS
-1392 LQAGVISDIVKHQ
+1392 LQVRVISDIVKHQ

-1411 PKSASSF
+1411 PKTSSSF
-1418 SIKIPSAIFTILNK
+1418 SIKVPAAIFTILNK
-1432 LDGPEDASGFALQD
+1432 LEGLEDASQFAMQD
-1446 QYQVSCTQFKLTM
+1446 QYQVSCTQFKLMM
-1459 QNKSEKGEHDLIRDS
+1459 QNTSAKGEQDLIRDS
-1474 RKAITLHST
+1474 QKAIILHST
-1483 AERISIS
+1483 TERISIS

-1496 KTCQD
+1496 KTCPD
-1501 RAELGLSLEDIMF
+1501 KAELRLSLEDIMF

-1533 LNATKSATPLASL
+1533 LNATKSAMPLAGL
-1546 IQRTT
+1546 VQRTT
-1551 TLADSVAS
+1551 ALVDSVAS

-1572 YLVWSVTN
+1572 YLVWSITT
-1580 SATGMPDP
+1580 SAGGMPDP

-1600 LQSHLRLHDSWKIV
+1600 LQSHLRVHDSWKIV

-1621 RNLPQVK
+1621 RNLPQDK
-1628 QNAIRTSCFELG
+1628 QKTIRASCFELG
-1640 HRCPKNAMEKVF
+1640 SRCPGDAMEKVF

-1672 RVIWGDSLESAE
+1672 RAIWGDSVESDTP
-1684 SPTKSVNVSCNLK
+1684 PTKPVNLSCNLK
-1697 TIRVII
+1697 TIKVII
-1703 EPGPRQSDISVT
+1703 EPGPRQCDISVV
-1715 DMSVAIA
+1715 DISVAIA
-1722 FASAK
+1722 FTSST
-1727 KDASRTANETAPFR
+1727 KDNTTPYS
-1741 NSLCVRSHCSSSAL
+1741 NSLSIRSHCSNSAL

-1764 VEGITEA
+1764 VEGVAEA
-1771 MSKTQPTSIEVLP
+1771 MSKTQSP
-1784 STTENQKP
+1784 STEVPPSPNEHKRP
-1792 AETTEIHVF
+1792 AEATEIHVF
-1801 VGTDDGSI
+1801 IGTDDGSI

-1821 GYGLNSSFVLSPSDE
+1821 GYGLNGSIVLSPGNE
-1836 KQPEQT
+1836 KQPEQA
-1842 TILMNGQGCSTKI
+1842 TILLNGQGCSTKL
-1855 SSHSKP
+1855 SSHNKP
-1861 LMTWEVLQPH
+1861 LMMWEVLQPH
-1871 FYGFHSSLPTRSRIN
+1871 FYGSHSSLRGRDRII

-1895 RSLIYNLHEDPLNFI
+1895 RSLIYNLQEDPLNGI
-1910 HVASR
+1910 HVAGR
-1915 VVEDEVQYVS
+1915 VVEDEVQYIS
-1925 ALIRRLDTSPKT
+1925 SLIRRLDTSPKA
-1937 KPSPKLVNEAS
+1937 KPSSKPIYKANE
-1948 EMARDHHFHVALF
+1948 MMRDHHFHIALF

-1975 TYSIDGKV
+1975 VYSIDGKV

-2025 PPINGRISGKMSA
+2025 PPINGRISGTMSA
-2038 EILSLK
+2038 EIMSLK

-2060 SLLDVARRPEIS
+2060 SLLDVVRRPEMS
-2072 HYISD
+2072 HYMSD
-2077 CSSSAS
+2077 CSSSVD
-2083 ELPAHL
+2083 ELRSHL

-2094 STEPTPQSP
+2094 STESTPQSP
-2103 VGSVKREISYNVRLT
+2103 VGSVRQRAISYNVRLT

-2153 SDQNAKFDSPNIH
+2153 ADQNTKFDSPNIH
-2166 VNVSQIGLEL
+2166 ANVSQIGLEL
-2176 IKNERSRAQSYGSL
+2176 IKHERSRAQSYGSL
-2190 GIDIGFCA
+2190 GLDISFCA
-2198 TSRFNECDQAVR
+2198 TSRFNESDQTVR
-2210 SYNLSSKGFN
+2210 VYSLSSKGFN

-2233 IAVHLQNRIKSLD
+2233 IAAHLQNRIKNLD

-2254 KHLGR
+2254 KRLGR

-2264 SRGPSS
+2264 SLVPSS
-2270 PLPELNIADM
+2270 PLPELNIVDV

-2286 AFLQAM
+2286 SFLKAM

-2297 SNIQVCWVI
+2297 SNIQVCWVM
-2306 DDNHHPKAGVEPED
+2306 DDKHHPKAGVQPED
-2320 LIFSIRQ
+2320 LVFSIGQ

-2347 QIAPKSQERGKRSLN
+2347 QIAPKFQERGKRSLN

-2454 AGAVLGLKGRQL
+2454 AGAVLKLLGRQL

-2476 ATGKRLSEGKYG
+2476 AMGKRLPEGRYG
-2488 QYVQDD
+2488 QYVQDNS
-2494 PTTTASLTSPGVALK
+2494 TTTASLTSPGVALK
-2509 VQYGDNGADDP
+2509 VQYGDNGIDDP

-2531 SNTLYPTVV
+2531 SNTLFPTVV

-2553 VGDQSDTNMSSSS
+2553 VGDQSDTNSTTSPR
-2566 LLQTPKMLEDRSI
+2566 LQTPKMLEDRSI

-2590 CKLNIGLRICKQD
+2590 CKLNIGLRICKQE

-2630 QSQEQRRFFAVLIA
+2630 QSQEQRRFFAILIA
-2644 CNNLQASVKHVYS
+2644 CNNLHASVKHVYS

-2667 SMVMSLMNSKHVSTT
+2667 SVVMSLMNSKHVSTT

-2712 WVPSDDEDSSNPA
+2712 WVPSDDEDSSNVA

-2776 DFVIKDFWVS
+2776 DFVIKNFWVS

-2819 KMRVRTSIQWPDDSS
+2819 KMRVRTSIKWPDESS
-2834 ESGQTPLIQASIG
+2834 ELGQTPLIQASIG

-2927 LKEMERYFRR
+2927 LKEIESFFRR
-2937 KSTMTTSSISSPPL
+2937 KSAMTTTSSISSPPL
-2951 PQTTREDDAE
+2951 PQTTREDDLE
-2961 KSPVTL
+2961 KPPVTL

-2972 VTLKVVNVGA
+2972 VTLKAVNVGA

-3004 GVSLVDDRIHSSL
+3004 GVSLGEDDRIHSSL

-3036 VEMKE
+3036 AEMKE

-3068 MKTWQG
+3068 MQTWQS

-3133 PKPEVPEEG
+3133 PKPGVPEEG
-3142 VNDEEEAGVEEQQNK
+3142 VNGQEDAGTNDKEQQNP

-3203 RERLPNVTHQI
+3203 RDRLPNVTHQI

-3220 EIAKEVSDA
+3220 EVAKEVSEA